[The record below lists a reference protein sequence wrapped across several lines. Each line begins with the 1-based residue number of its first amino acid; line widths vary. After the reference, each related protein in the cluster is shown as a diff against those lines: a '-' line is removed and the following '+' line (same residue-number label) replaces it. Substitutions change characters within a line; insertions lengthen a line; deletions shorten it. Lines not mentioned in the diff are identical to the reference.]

1 MGRVDAQ
8 PSAGLEAERAVLG
21 AILID
26 ESIVSQ
32 VLAEVDE
39 RDFTSTANR
48 LIFQAARDV
57 FREGGHADAITI
69 NAKLGYASGS
79 PQQQQ
84 LIDLMEVTPTSA
96 SWREYA
102 QLMREQ
108 AALGRIRALSAQIN
122 GAATLD
128 DVRPLLSELQ
138 AQMTSRRGVKVV
150 PMLELCRTF
159 PPATRAAQPRTM
171 WASGW
176 TCLTT
181 TASSG
186 AATWWCWA
194 ATRATARPRSR

>member
-21 AILID
+21 AMLID

-48 LIFQAARDV
+48 LIFQAAREV

-96 SWREYA
+96 RGRDLHQVDELLLLRRA
-102 QLMREQ
+102 GGIAELRVDRDGVGVPALAEHLARRLEDQPVGCAGEVALVHLGEHLTDDALVDQHRAEHG
-108 AALGRIRALSAQIN
+108 ALGFQTGARLRVYSAH
-122 GAATLD
+122 
-128 DVRPLLSELQ
+128 VH
-138 AQMTSRRGVKVV
+138 
-150 PMLELCRTF
+150 
-159 PPATRAAQPRTM
+159 PP
-171 WASGW
+171 S
-176 TCLTT
+176 
-181 TASSG
+181 
-186 AATWWCWA
+186 
-194 ATRATARPRSR
+194 

>member
-21 AILID
+21 AMLID

-48 LIFQAARDV
+48 LIFQAAREV

-122 GAATLD
+122 GRGYARR
-128 DVRPLLSELQ
+128 RPSVAL
-138 AQMTSRRGVKVV
+138 
-150 PMLELCRTF
+150 
-159 PPATRAAQPRTM
+159 
-171 WASGW
+171 
-176 TCLTT
+176 
-181 TASSG
+181 G
-186 AATWWCWA
+186 AASADDLA
-194 ATRATARPRSR
+194 ARREGGADAPAPAGLLCAPRERRSRGLCGLRAGRA

>member
-21 AILID
+21 ALLID

-39 RDFTSTANR
+39 RDFTSTSNR
-48 LIFQAARDV
+48 LIFQAAREV

-84 LIDLMEVTPTSA
+84 LIDLMKVTPTSA

-108 AALGRIRALSAQIN
+108 AALGRIRA
-122 GAATLD
+122 
-128 DVRPLLSELQ
+128 
-138 AQMTSRRGVKVV
+138 SRRRSTARLRLTTSVR
-150 PMLELCRTF
+150 CS
-159 PPATRAAQPRTM
+159 RAASADDLAARREGGADAGAFAGFLRPPRE
-171 WASGW
+171 
-176 TCLTT
+176 
-181 TASSG
+181 
-186 AATWWCWA
+186 
-194 ATRATARPRSR
+194 RRSRGLCGLRAGRA

>member
-8 PSAGLEAERAVLG
+8 PSAGLEAERAVRG
-21 AILID
+21 AMLID

-48 LIFQAARDV
+48 LIFQAAREV

-84 LIDLMEVTPTSA
+84 LIDQMEVTPTSA

-150 PMLELCRTF
+150 PMLEL
-159 PPATRAAQPRTM
+159 
-171 WASGW
+171 
-176 TCLTT
+176 
-181 TASSG
+181 
-186 AATWWCWA
+186 
-194 ATRATARPRSR
+194 